1 MAEYRRRDD
10 QEREAGGYPTHRR
23 PLEVI
28 VDERGVEAAMRAFKR
43 LVLREGILRDV
54 KRKASYESQGGGSA
68 GRFAR
73 RRAGVASKRPAPS
86 GVRMASR
93 KSAVR
98 SSAAPG
104 IGLEKRRRTHGI
116 ESVRG

>member
-54 KRKASYESQGGGSA
+54 KRKASYEKPGGAEAPEDSRGGAPASQ
-68 GRFAR
+68 AR
-73 RRAGVASKRPAPS
+73 GPRPPA
-86 GVRMASR
+86 
-93 KSAVR
+93 
-98 SSAAPG
+98 
-104 IGLEKRRRTHGI
+104 
-116 ESVRG
+116 